1 MKDYYVIGL
10 MSGTSIDGVDLVYVN
25 FFFNKYWSFKILKFK
40 TYEYDKDWQNI
51 LKNLSDKDLD
61 SIKLIDKNYTKLLSE
76 YISSFIEEFSIKEI
90 DFISSHGHTALHDP
104 SNSITYQIGNL
115 KELSDYIGLKVI
127 CDFRAQ
133 DVKLGGQGAPLVPV
147 GEKYIFQEYDNLINL
162 GGFANIT
169 IKSNNN
175 LTAYDICPVN
185 IVFNHLSNLRHLKY
199 DDKGKIASSGKLN
212 IELFDCLQS
221 LDYYKQIS
229 PKSLGI
235 EWVNKNILP
244 LINSFSEIPLED
256 LLNTFSKHFASQIAS
271 NIKSTKK
278 TLITGGGAYNDYLIQ
293 NIINLTESEIIIP
306 SSEIIEYKEALIFGF
321 LGVLKDL
328 NINNCYSSVTGATK
342 DHSSGNI
349 FIPKI

>member
-51 LKNLSDKDLD
+51 LKNLIDKDQN
-61 SIKLIDKNYTKLLSE
+61 SIKLIDKNYTKLLSK
-76 YISSFIEEFSIKEI
+76 YILRFIEEFSIKKI
-90 DFISSHGHTALHDP
+90 DFVSSHGHTALHDP

-115 KELSDYIGLKVI
+115 KELTNYTGLKVI
-127 CDFRAQ
+127 CDFRVE
-133 DVKLGGQGAPLVPV
+133 DIKLGGQGAPLVPV
-147 GEKYIFQEYDNLINL
+147 GEKYIFPEYDTLINI

-175 LTAYDICPVN
+175 LIAYDICPVN
-185 IVFNHLSNLRHLKY
+185 IVFNHLSNLINLKY
-199 DDKGKIASSGKLN
+199 DDKGKISSSGKINL
-212 IELFDCLQS
+212 ELFNHLQS
-221 LDYYKQIS
+221 IDYYKQVS
-229 PKSLGI
+229 PKSLGV
-235 EWVNKNILP
+235 EWVKEVIIP
-244 LINSFSEIPLED
+244 IINNFIEIPGDD
-256 LLNTFSKHFASQIAS
+256 LLNTFSKHFAFQIAN
-271 NIKSTKK
+271 NIKSSNK

-293 NIINLTESEIIIP
+293 NIIDLTESEIIIP

-328 NINNCYSSVTGATK
+328 NINNCYSSVTGAIK
-342 DHSSGNI
+342 DHCSGNI

>member
-1 MKDYYVIGL
+1 MKNYYVIGL
-10 MSGTSIDGVDLVYVN
+10 MSGTSIDGVDLVYAN
-25 FFFNKYWSFKILKFK
+25 FFYDKHWSFKILKSK
-40 TYEYDKDWQNI
+40 TYEYDMDWQNI

-147 GEKYIFQEYDNLINL
+147 GEKYIFPEYDNLINL

-185 IVFNHLSNLRHLKY
+185 IVFNHLSNLKDLKY

-271 NIKSTKK
+271 NINSAKK

-321 LGVLKDL
+321 LGVLKDS

-342 DHSSGNI
+342 DHSSGNV

>member
-40 TYEYDKDWQNI
+40 TYDYDKDWQNI
-51 LKNLSDKDLD
+51 LKNLIDKDQN
-61 SIKLIDKNYTKLLSE
+61 SIKLIDKNYTKLLSK
-76 YISSFIEEFSIKEI
+76 YILRFIEEFSIKKI
-90 DFISSHGHTALHDP
+90 DFVSSHGHTALHDP

-115 KELSDYIGLKVI
+115 KELTNYTGLKVI
-127 CDFRAQ
+127 CDFRVE
-133 DVKLGGQGAPLVPV
+133 DIKLGGQGAPLVPV
-147 GEKYIFQEYDNLINL
+147 GEKYIFPEYDTLINI

-175 LTAYDICPVN
+175 LIAYDICPVN
-185 IVFNHLSNLRHLKY
+185 IVFNHLSNLINLKY
-199 DDKGKIASSGKLN
+199 DDKGKISSSGKINL
-212 IELFDCLQS
+212 ELFNHLQS
-221 LDYYKQIS
+221 IDYYKQVS
-229 PKSLGI
+229 PKSLGV
-235 EWVNKNILP
+235 EWVKEVIFP
-244 LINSFSEIPLED
+244 IINNFLEIPVED
-256 LLNTFSKHFASQIAS
+256 LLNTFSKHFAFQIAN
-271 NIKSTKK
+271 NIKSSNK

-293 NIINLTESEIIIP
+293 NIIDLTESEIIIP

-328 NINNCYSSVTGATK
+328 NINNCYSSVTGAIK
-342 DHSSGNI
+342 DHCSGNI

>member
-51 LKNLSDKDLD
+51 LKNLIDKDQN
-61 SIKLIDKNYTKLLSE
+61 SIKLIDKNYTKLLSK
-76 YISSFIEEFSIKEI
+76 YILRFIEEFSIKKI
-90 DFISSHGHTALHDP
+90 DFVSSHGHTALHDP

-115 KELSDYIGLKVI
+115 KELTNYTGLKVI
-127 CDFRAQ
+127 CDFRVE
-133 DVKLGGQGAPLVPV
+133 DIKLGGQGAPLVPV
-147 GEKYIFQEYDNLINL
+147 GEKYIFPEYDTLINI

-175 LTAYDICPVN
+175 LIAYDICPVN
-185 IVFNHLSNLRHLKY
+185 IVFNHLSNLINLKY
-199 DDKGKIASSGKLN
+199 DDKGKISSSGKINL
-212 IELFDCLQS
+212 ELFNHLQS
-221 LDYYKQIS
+221 IDYYKQVS
-229 PKSLGI
+229 PKSLGV
-235 EWVNKNILP
+235 EWVKEVIFP
-244 LINSFSEIPLED
+244 IINNFLEIPVED
-256 LLNTFSKHFASQIAS
+256 LLNTFSKHFAFQIAN
-271 NIKSTKK
+271 NIKSSNK

-293 NIINLTESEIIIP
+293 NIIDLTESEIIIP

-328 NINNCYSSVTGATK
+328 NINNCYSSVTGAIK

>member
-1 MKDYYVIGL
+1 
-10 MSGTSIDGVDLVYVN
+10 MSGTSIDGVDLVYAN
-25 FFFNKYWSFKILKFK
+25 FFYDKHWSFKILKSK
-40 TYEYDKDWQNI
+40 TYEYDMDWQNI

-127 CDFRAQ
+127 CDFRVQ
-133 DVKLGGQGAPLVPV
+133 DIKLSGQGAPLVPV
-147 GEKYIFQEYDNLINL
+147 GEKYIFPEYDTLINI

-175 LTAYDICPVN
+175 LIAYDICPVN
-185 IVFNHLSNLRHLKY
+185 IVFNHLSNLINLKY
-199 DDKGKIASSGKLN
+199 DDKGKISSSGKINL
-212 IELFDCLQS
+212 ELFNHLQS
-221 LDYYKQIS
+221 IDYYKQVS
-229 PKSLGI
+229 PKSLGV
-235 EWVNKNILP
+235 EWVKEVIIP
-244 LINSFSEIPLED
+244 IINNFLEIPVED
-256 LLNTFSKHFASQIAS
+256 LLNTFSKHFAFQIAN
-271 NIKSTKK
+271 NIKSSNK

-293 NIINLTESEIIIP
+293 NIIDLTESEIIIP

-328 NINNCYSSVTGATK
+328 NINNCYSSVTGAIK
-342 DHSSGNI
+342 DHCSGNI

>member
-1 MKDYYVIGL
+1 MKNYYVIGL
-10 MSGTSIDGVDLVYVN
+10 MSGTSIDGVDIVYAN
-25 FFFNKYWSFKILKFK
+25 FFYDKHWSFKILKSK
-40 TYEYDKDWQNI
+40 TYEYDMDWQNI

-61 SIKLIDKNYTKLLSE
+61 SIKLIDKNYTKLLAE
-76 YISSFIEEFSIKEI
+76 YILKFIEEFSIKKI

-115 KELSDYIGLKVI
+115 KELSNYIGLKVI

-147 GEKYIFQEYDNLINL
+147 GEKYIFPEYDNLINL

-256 LLNTFSKHFASQIAS
+256 LLNTFSKHFASQIDS
-271 NIKSTKK
+271 NIKSAKK

>member
-1 MKDYYVIGL
+1 MKNYYVIGL
-10 MSGTSIDGVDLVYVN
+10 MSGTSIDGVDLVYAN
-25 FFFNKYWSFKILKFK
+25 FYYDKYWSFKILKSK
-40 TYEYDKDWQNI
+40 TYEYDMYWLNI
-51 LKNLSDKDLD
+51 LKNLSVKDLD
-61 SIKLIDKNYTKLLSE
+61 SIKLIDKSYTKLLSH
-76 YISSFIEEFSIKEI
+76 YILKFIGKFSIKQI
-90 DFISSHGHTALHDP
+90 DFVSSHGHTALHDP

-133 DVKLGGQGAPLVPV
+133 DIKLGGQGAPLVPV
-147 GEKYIFQEYDNLINL
+147 GEKYIFPEYDNLINL

-199 DDKGKIASSGKLN
+199 DDKGKIASSGKPN

-229 PKSLGI
+229 PKSLGV
-235 EWVNKNILP
+235 EWVNENILP
-244 LINSFSEIPLED
+244 LINSFSEIPLKD
-256 LLNTFSKHFASQIAS
+256 LLNTFSKHFASQIAI
-271 NIKSTKK
+271 NIKSAKK

-293 NIINLTESEIIIP
+293 NIIDLTESEIIIP

>member
-1 MKDYYVIGL
+1 MKNYYVIGL
-10 MSGTSIDGVDLVYVN
+10 MSGTSIDGVDLVYAN
-25 FFFNKYWSFKILKFK
+25 FFYDKHWSFKILKSK
-40 TYEYDKDWQNI
+40 TYEYDMDWQNI

-147 GEKYIFQEYDNLINL
+147 GEKYIFPEYDNLINL

-256 LLNTFSKHFASQIAS
+256 LLNTFSKHFASQIDS
-271 NIKSTKK
+271 NIKSAKK

>member
-1 MKDYYVIGL
+1 MKNYYVIGL
-10 MSGTSIDGVDLVYVN
+10 MSGTSIDGVDIVYAN
-25 FFFNKYWSFKILKFK
+25 FFYDKHWSFKILKSK
-40 TYEYDKDWQNI
+40 TYKYDMDWQNI

-61 SIKLIDKNYTKLLSE
+61 SIKLIDKNYTKLLAE
-76 YISSFIEEFSIKEI
+76 YILKFIEEFSIKKI

-115 KELSDYIGLKVI
+115 KELSNYIGLKVI

-147 GEKYIFQEYDNLINL
+147 GEKYIFPEYDNLINL

-199 DDKGKIASSGKLN
+199 DDKGKIALSGKLN
-212 IELFDCLQS
+212 FELFNCLQS
-221 LDYYKQIS
+221 LDYYKQVS
-229 PKSLGI
+229 PKSLGV

-244 LINSFSEIPLED
+244 IISSFSEIPLED
-256 LLNTFSKHFASQIAS
+256 LLNTFSKHFASQIAI
-271 NIKSTKK
+271 NIKSAKK

-293 NIINLTESEIIIP
+293 NIIDLTESEIIIP

>member
-1 MKDYYVIGL
+1 MKNYYVIGL
-10 MSGTSIDGVDLVYVN
+10 MSGTSIDGVDLVYAN
-25 FFFNKYWSFKILKFK
+25 FFYDKHWSFKILRSK
-40 TYEYDKDWQNI
+40 TYEYDIDWQNI
-51 LKNLSDKDLD
+51 LKNLADKDLD
-61 SIKLIDKNYTKLLSE
+61 SIKLIDKNYTILLSE
-76 YISSFIEEFSIKEI
+76 YILKFIGEFSIKQI

-133 DVKLGGQGAPLVPV
+133 DIKLGGQGAPLVPV
-147 GEKYIFQEYDNLINL
+147 GEKYIFPEYDNLINL

-199 DDKGKIASSGKLN
+199 DDKGKIALSGKLN
-212 IELFDCLQS
+212 FELFNCLQS
-221 LDYYKQIS
+221 LDYYKQVS
-229 PKSLGI
+229 PKSLGV

-244 LINSFSEIPLED
+244 IISSFSEIPLED
-256 LLNTFSKHFASQIAS
+256 LLNTFSKHFASQIAI
-271 NIKSTKK
+271 NIKSAKK

-293 NIINLTESEIIIP
+293 NIIDLTESEIIIP

>member
-51 LKNLSDKDLD
+51 LKNLIDKDQN
-61 SIKLIDKNYTKLLSE
+61 SIKLIDKNYTKLLSK
-76 YISSFIEEFSIKEI
+76 YILSFIEEFSIKKL
-90 DFISSHGHTALHDP
+90 DFVSSHGHTAIHNP
-104 SNSITYQIGNL
+104 SSSITYQIGNL
-115 KELSDYIGLKVI
+115 KELSNYIGVKVI
-127 CDFRAQ
+127 CDFRVQ
-133 DVKLGGQGAPLVPV
+133 DIKLGGQGAPLVPV
-147 GEKYIFQEYDNLINL
+147 GEKYIFPEYDNLINL

-199 DDKGKIASSGKLN
+199 DDKGKIALSGKLN
-212 IELFDCLQS
+212 FELFNCLQS
-221 LDYYKQIS
+221 LDYYKQVS
-229 PKSLGI
+229 PKSLGV

-244 LINSFSEIPLED
+244 IISSFSEIPLED
-256 LLNTFSKHFASQIAS
+256 LLNTFSKHFASQIAI
-271 NIKSTKK
+271 NIKSAKK

-293 NIINLTESEIIIP
+293 NIIDLTESEIIIP

>member
-10 MSGTSIDGVDLVYVN
+10 MSGTSIDGVDLVYAN
-25 FFFNKYWSFKILKFK
+25 FFYDKHWSFKILKSK
-40 TYEYDKDWQNI
+40 TYEYDEDWQNI
-51 LKNLSDKDLD
+51 LKNLIDKDHN
-61 SIKLIDKNYTKLLSE
+61 SIKLIDKNYTKLLSK
-76 YISSFIEEFSIKEI
+76 YISSFIEDFSIKKI

-147 GEKYIFQEYDNLINL
+147 GEKYIFPEYDNLINL

-229 PKSLGI
+229 PKSLGV

-244 LINSFSEIPLED
+244 LINSFSEIPLKD

-271 NIKSTKK
+271 NIKSAKK

-306 SSEIIEYKEALIFGF
+306 SSEIVENKEALIFGF

>member
-1 MKDYYVIGL
+1 MKNYFVIGV
-10 MSGTSIDGVDLVYVN
+10 MSGTSIDGVDLVYAN
-25 FFFNKYWSFKILKFK
+25 FFYDKHWSFKILKSK
-40 TYEYDKDWQNI
+40 TYEYDMGWQNI

-61 SIKLIDKNYTKLLSE
+61 SIKLIDKNYTKLLSD
-76 YISSFIEEFSIKEI
+76 YILKFIEEFSIKQI

-127 CDFRAQ
+127 CDFRVQ
-133 DVKLGGQGAPLVPV
+133 DIKLGGQGAPLVPV
-147 GEKYIFQEYDNLINL
+147 GEKYIFPEYDTLINI

-175 LTAYDICPVN
+175 LIAYDICPVN
-185 IVFNHLSNLRHLKY
+185 IVFNHLSNLINLKY
-199 DDKGKIASSGKLN
+199 DDKGKISSSGKINL
-212 IELFDCLQS
+212 ELFNHLQS
-221 LDYYKQIS
+221 IDYYKQVS
-229 PKSLGI
+229 PKSLGV
-235 EWVNKNILP
+235 EWVKEVIIP
-244 LINSFSEIPLED
+244 IINNFIEIPVED
-256 LLNTFSKHFASQIAS
+256 LLNTFSKHFAFQIAN
-271 NIKSTKK
+271 NIKSSNK

-293 NIINLTESEIIIP
+293 NIIDLTESEIIIP

-328 NINNCYSSVTGATK
+328 NINNCYSSVTGAIK
-342 DHSSGNI
+342 DHCSGNI

>member
-51 LKNLSDKDLD
+51 LKNLIDKDQN
-61 SIKLIDKNYTKLLSE
+61 SIKLIDKNYTKLLSK
-76 YISSFIEEFSIKEI
+76 YILRFIEEFSIKKI
-90 DFISSHGHTALHDP
+90 DFVSSHGHTALHDP

-115 KELSDYIGLKVI
+115 KELTNYTGLKVI
-127 CDFRAQ
+127 CDFRVE
-133 DVKLGGQGAPLVPV
+133 DIKLGGQGAPLVPV
-147 GEKYIFQEYDNLINL
+147 GEKYIFPEYDTLINI

-175 LTAYDICPVN
+175 LIAYDICPVN
-185 IVFNHLSNLRHLKY
+185 IVFNHLSNLINLKY
-199 DDKGKIASSGKLN
+199 DDKGKISSSGKINL
-212 IELFDCLQS
+212 ELFNHLQS
-221 LDYYKQIS
+221 IDYYKQVS
-229 PKSLGI
+229 PKSLGV
-235 EWVNKNILP
+235 EWVKEVIFP
-244 LINSFSEIPLED
+244 IINNFLEIPVED
-256 LLNTFSKHFASQIAS
+256 LLNTFSKHFASQIAI
-271 NIKSTKK
+271 NIKSSNK

-293 NIINLTESEIIIP
+293 NIMDLTESEIIIP

-328 NINNCYSSVTGATK
+328 NINNCYSSVTGAIK
-342 DHSSGNI
+342 DHCSGNI

>member
-1 MKDYYVIGL
+1 MG
-10 MSGTSIDGVDLVYVN
+10 
-25 FFFNKYWSFKILKFK
+25 
-40 TYEYDKDWQNI
+40 WQNI

-61 SIKLIDKNYTKLLSE
+61 SIKLIDKNYTKLLSD
-76 YISSFIEEFSIKEI
+76 YILKFIEEFSIKQI

-127 CDFRAQ
+127 CDFRVQ
-133 DVKLGGQGAPLVPV
+133 DIKLGGQGAPLVPV
-147 GEKYIFQEYDNLINL
+147 GEKYIFPEYDTLINI

-175 LTAYDICPVN
+175 LIAYDICPVN
-185 IVFNHLSNLRHLKY
+185 IVFNHLSNLINLKY
-199 DDKGKIASSGKLN
+199 DDKGKISSSGKINL
-212 IELFDCLQS
+212 ELFNHLQS
-221 LDYYKQIS
+221 IDYYKQVS
-229 PKSLGI
+229 PKSLGV
-235 EWVNKNILP
+235 EWVKEVITP
-244 LINSFSEIPLED
+244 IINNFLEIPVED
-256 LLNTFSKHFASQIAS
+256 LLNTFSKHFAFQIAN
-271 NIKSTKK
+271 NIKSSNK

-293 NIINLTESEIIIP
+293 NIIDLTESEIIIP
-306 SSEIIEYKEALIFGF
+306 NSDIIEYKEALIFGF

-328 NINNCYSSVTGATK
+328 NINNCYSSVTGAMK